1 MNLPLNGIMR
11 NAIKESTEMQRLA
24 VLCDYRFRTVSG
36 LSRIII
42 FPDGIISTIS
52 PLKLLPAR
60 WRNTQKNR
68 TADAFTGLVRSLTF
82 RLPPIRRVINFK
94 LIIPCDVA
102 MLF

>member
-1 MNLPLNGIMR
+1 
-11 NAIKESTEMQRLA
+11 MQRLA

-36 LSRIII
+36 LSCIII

-68 TADAFTGLVRSLTF
+68 TTDAFTALVRSF
-82 RLPPIRRVINFK
+82 ANVCLPPIRRVINFK

-102 MLF
+102 MFFKS